1 MKLVV
6 ECYDTYSC
14 EVPEDIAEQYR
25 NDELT
30 KEDLLEI
37 LDDLIWDSLEEYKIT
52 DIDIQ
57 E

>member
-6 ECYDTYSC
+6 ECSDTYSC

-25 NDELT
+25 NGELT
-30 KEDLLEI
+30 KEDLLEN
-37 LDDLIWDSLEEYKIT
+37 LDDIIWDSLEDYEIT
-52 DIDIQ
+52 DIDVQ